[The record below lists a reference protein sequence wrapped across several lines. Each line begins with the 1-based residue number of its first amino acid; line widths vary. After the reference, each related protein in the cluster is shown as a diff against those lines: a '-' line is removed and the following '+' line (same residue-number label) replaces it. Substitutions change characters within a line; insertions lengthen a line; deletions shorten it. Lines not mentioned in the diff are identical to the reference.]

1 MRVIWPVATAPCRNR
16 LRIRTIRQKRKDA
29 ATTETGR
36 ATVDSSKAP
45 NAASWRRSGKI
56 RPMPQMPGTA
66 IRQNRAG
73 QSVSTIFL
81 SLGFTSGERVYSV
94 RGDFV
99 ARRGTGLCVSYAS
112 ARRPPQARIGNAI
125 IKLSSGEWVLP
136 ISRWREHDT
145 RASKK
150 STCPRSR
157 SSIPPPQR
165 TSARCFKKTAALAKP
180 SLSAD
185 GPYLSSFHETH
196 PPPPHSPDI
205 RASGGLER
213 RLIGFQ
219 SRLHRRRLGRTLPL
233 LTARQTRDG
242 YLD

>member
-1 MRVIWPVATAPCRNR
+1 MRVICPVATAPCRNR

-81 SLGFTSGERVYSV
+81 SRGFTSGERVYSV

-99 ARRGTGLCVSYAS
+99 ARRGTRSLVSYAS
-112 ARRPPQARIGNAI
+112 ARRPPQAWIGNAI
-125 IKLSSGEWVLP
+125 PKI
-136 ISRWREHDT
+136 RWGLFRH
-145 RASKK
+145 
-150 STCPRSR
+150 
-157 SSIPPPQR
+157 R
-165 TSARCFKKTAALAKP
+165 TNQGLARQHSHRKQIAYALARCFLSGSSGVFADLCQNTVPVLDAPPRDATAANCPLGCFRVSRIPP
-180 SLSAD
+180 SGC
-185 GPYLSSFHETH
+185 GPK
-196 PPPPHSPDI
+196 
-205 RASGGLER
+205 
-213 RLIGFQ
+213 
-219 SRLHRRRLGRTLPL
+219 TLPVNRR
-233 LTARQTRDG
+233 T
-242 YLD
+242 